1 MEKVDHFVWRT
12 IDQVF
17 SILFVYAFS
26 KHVYVLILHYSTLW
40 LDFAGVVLGA
50 ELTLVFHQ
58 VHVVVDLLLNQFII
72 VTKAISILRIL
83 GVFKRVAHFASI
95 EGSVIVAMGVSIHF
109 VIVGNVESH
118 LDLVPHRVNTISDH
132 LGRQVKLEKY
142 GRLSFEQLDNPYNRR
157 VRLFLED

>member
-1 MEKVDHFVWRT
+1 
-12 IDQVF
+12 
-17 SILFVYAFS
+17 
-26 KHVYVLILHYSTLW
+26 
-40 LDFAGVVLGA
+40 
-50 ELTLVFHQ
+50 
-58 VHVVVDLLLNQFII
+58 
-72 VTKAISILRIL
+72 
-83 GVFKRVAHFASI
+83 
-95 EGSVIVAMGVSIHF
+95 MGVSIHF